1 MVMTPC
7 SAVNLEVHRPLHTQE
22 ASLGCVGISTAEVV
36 EGLQQEADA
45 NSEARSSPVQER
57 LGQTWKITERLDIQ
71 VRQDVFQTMLGKS
84 RREQCIYN
92 FAAYGLQKA

>member
-1 MVMTPC
+1 MKRVEHY
-7 SAVNLEVHRPLHTQE
+7 NTQE
-22 ASLGCVGISTAEVV
+22 TTLGCVGIGTAEVV

-57 LGQTWKITERLDIQ
+57 RGQTWNITERLGVQ

-84 RREQCIYN
+84 REQCISN
-92 FAAYGLQKA
+92 VAACDLQKA

>member
-1 MVMTPC
+1 MKRVEHY
-7 SAVNLEVHRPLHTQE
+7 NTQE
-22 ASLGCVGISTAEVV
+22 TTLGCVGIGTAEVV

-57 LGQTWKITERLDIQ
+57 RGQTWNITERLGVQ

-84 RREQCIYN
+84 SREQCISN
-92 FAAYGLQKA
+92 VAACDLQKA